1 MQRVISKNL
10 ASFSNH
16 FPFMY
21 KSLDQPYKFLWRTRQ
36 DVKKFQKWE
45 WNYDYDLA
53 SLITLK
59 VTE

>member
-21 KSLDQPYKFLWRTRQ
+21 KNLDQPYKFLWRT
-36 DVKKFQKWE
+36 VKKFQKWE

-59 VTE
+59 ITE